1 MVSLGQRFTRCFLL
15 ALAVLTGCVQ
25 ETSDTES
32 LPDEITGGCLPVE
45 TLTRALSREQLEAR
59 IRLFCRNALGREAI
73 SVRPV
78 GDAFTEEYAPGC
90 FQVYRFTDHKSD
102 SNSIT
107 VDLYTGFVRTCYLGG
122 DFLRD
127 DNVLQETTPR
137 QLSSEEVLEV
147 AKPVLQWY
155 DKTLNRAD
163 YSVAL
168 FDNVEPCTEWL
179 IRGEMRYKGIPC
191 RGRGLRVHVSRFA
204 PEVTRVWSTGPII
217 PPDRHVVTVTRCEAL
232 HIAATFMAELDEVR
246 RQGMQYELPE
256 EIGAITEIITPP
268 LNMGF
273 SSMEEPT
280 ERGYLAHKLYYAWY
294 VPVIVILD
302 GKRIDCFVSVDTETG
317 EIIYGGRE
325 KQERRAK
332 TSESGE

>member
-1 MVSLGQRFTRCFLL
+1 MSSSGQKLTRCFLL
-15 ALAVLTGCVQ
+15 VLAVLSVCVQ
-25 ETSDTES
+25 GTSGAES
-32 LPDEITGGCLPVE
+32 RPDEITGDCLPVE

-107 VDLYTGFVRTCYLGG
+107 VDLYTGFVVSCNPGG
-122 DFLRD
+122 DFLPD
-127 DNVLQETTPR
+127 DNVLPEPTPR

-179 IRGEMRYKGIPC
+179 IRKEMRYKGIPC

-246 RQGMQYELPE
+246 RQAMQYELPE
-256 EIGAITEIITPP
+256 EIGDITEIITSP

-280 ERGYLAHKLYYAWY
+280 ERGYLAHKLYYAWN
-294 VPVIVILD
+294 VPVIIILD

-317 EIIYGGRE
+317 EIINCGKE